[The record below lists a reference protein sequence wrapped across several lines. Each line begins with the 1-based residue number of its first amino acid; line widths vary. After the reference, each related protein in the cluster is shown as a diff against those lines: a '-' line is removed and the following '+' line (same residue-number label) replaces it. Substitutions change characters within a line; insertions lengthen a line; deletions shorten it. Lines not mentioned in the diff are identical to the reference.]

1 MNMENNS
8 SKANIQVL
16 DRASCILRVL
26 TQHSEPVNLKV
37 IAEET
42 NLHISTCHRIITD
55 LVKLRFVEKGLTS
68 GTYRLGLRLLQLG
81 NLVRERMSVRE
92 KARNSMVKLHNLTK
106 QTVNLSIRQ
115 GDSIVYID
123 RIMRERPGI
132 QVVRTIG
139 ATAPLH
145 TTSSGKLFLAEDG
158 FEKIRGY
165 ALRTNL
171 EKNTPKSIGD
181 IDTLLAEV
189 SRVKALGFAHDVEEL
204 ETGVHCIAA
213 GIRDDSGKLVACLS
227 ISSPVSQ
234 MQDVWISE
242 LKHCA
247 DDISEHLGFVATPGE
262 LYVRPDFK

>member
-1 MNMENNS
+1 
-8 SKANIQVL
+8 
-16 DRASCILRVL
+16 
-26 TQHSEPVNLKV
+26 
-37 IAEET
+37 
-42 NLHISTCHRIITD
+42 
-55 LVKLRFVEKGLTS
+55 
-68 GTYRLGLRLLQLG
+68 
-81 NLVRERMSVRE
+81 MSVRE

-213 GIRDDSGKLVACLS
+213 GIRDDSGKL
-227 ISSPVSQ
+227 SSPVSQ